1 MNYFI
6 KNTIFILFLLLTLNS
21 CKNQAELTME
31 RGIQYYEW
39 SQFSDA
45 ILEFKKV
52 VHLFPPDTRTLSY
65 EEIRL
70 LSQAHHNLSISYSK
84 KGWDKEAQI
93 EAKKAFDLVPSSENR
108 TVLELISNQSDIGE
122 KKTR

>member
-1 MNYFI
+1 MNHSI
-6 KNTIFILFLLLTLNS
+6 KNIIFILFALLLFNS

-39 SQFSDA
+39 SQFDNA

-52 VHLFPPDTRTLSY
+52 IHLFPPETRGLSY
-65 EEIRL
+65 DEIRL

-84 KGWDKEAQI
+84 KGWDEEAKI
-93 EAKKAFDLVPSSENR
+93 EAKAAFNLVPSSENR
-108 TVLELISNQSDIGE
+108 KVLELISSPTSAPVE
-122 KKTR
+122 

>member
-1 MNYFI
+1 MSYLI
-6 KNTIFILFLLLTLNS
+6 KNTIFILLALFTLYS

-39 SQFSDA
+39 GQFDNA

-52 VHLFPPDTRTLSY
+52 IHLFSPKTLSY
-65 EEIRL
+65 EEIKL

-84 KGWDKEAQI
+84 KGWNEEATI
-93 EAKKAFDLVPSSENR
+93 EAKIAFDLIPSSENR
-108 TVLELISNQSDIGE
+108 KVLELINNSH
-122 KKTR
+122 K

>member
-1 MNYFI
+1 MNYLK
-6 KNTIFILFLLLTLNS
+6 KNIILIFLSLFVFNS
-21 CKNQAELTME
+21 CQDQAELTME

-39 SQFSDA
+39 NKFDLA

-52 VHLFPPDTRTLSY
+52 VHLLSDQNDNMEY

-84 KGWDKEAQI
+84 KGWNNEAKIEAQ
-93 EAKKAFDLVPSSENR
+93 KAFDLIPSNENR
-108 TVLELISNQSDIGE
+108 TVLELLEN
-122 KKTR
+122 KTE

>member
-1 MNYFI
+1 MSYFI
-6 KNTIFILFLLLTLNS
+6 KNTIFILFSLLIFTS

-39 SQFSDA
+39 SQFDNA

-52 VHLFPPDTRTLSY
+52 VHLFPPDTRGVNY
-65 EEIRL
+65 EQIRL

-84 KGWDKEAQI
+84 KGWNKEAQI

-108 TVLELISNQSDIGE
+108 SVLELISNRTNSSE
-122 KKTR
+122 